1 MNMKS
6 LNPQEIKEAFDQI
19 FNSFTEKEKNE
30 NDAKLIMFRFLSII
44 EEKCEALCIN
54 RKQLAEKVG
63 TSASYI
69 TQLYRGDKLVNM
81 LTLAKFQK
89 VLDLKFEI
97 VEKKSYE
104 EKVKDYSPTGDG
116 KGFWVYRKFDI
127 PDYDAVEQLP
137 ELEERQLAEV
147 A

>member
-6 LNPQEIKEAFDQI
+6 FNPQEIKEAFDQI
-19 FNSFTEKEKNE
+19 FNSFTEKEQNE

-44 EEKCEALCIN
+44 EEKCEVLGLN

-63 TSASYI
+63 TSPSYI
-69 TQLYRGDKLVNM
+69 TQLYRGDKLINM

-89 VLDLKFEI
+89 VLDLEFEI
-97 VEKKSYE
+97 IEKKSYE
-104 EKVKDYSPTGDG
+104 EKVKDYSPVSDG
-116 KGFWVYRKFDI
+116 SGFWVYRKFDK
-127 PDYDAVEQLP
+127 PDYNTIEQLP
-137 ELEERQLAEV
+137 VIEEYQLAEV